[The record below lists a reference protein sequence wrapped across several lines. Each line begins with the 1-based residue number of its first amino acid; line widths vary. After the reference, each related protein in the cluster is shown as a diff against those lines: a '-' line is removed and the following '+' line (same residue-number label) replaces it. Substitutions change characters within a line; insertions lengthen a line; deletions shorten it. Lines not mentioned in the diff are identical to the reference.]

1 MQAAFVPLGVSTITV
16 RNVLSVTIA
25 RASVV
30 SSATNPQEGYLT
42 QLWVSVCVCVHGFAS
57 SDMKTLSLG
66 TRLA

>member
-1 MQAAFVPLGVSTITV
+1 MDAGCICVCLTVPLGVSTISV

-42 QLWVSVCVCVHGFAS
+42 QLWVSVCVCVCTWVC
-57 SDMKTLSLG
+57 KL
-66 TRLA
+66 